1 MAAPAQ
7 PQQKKTLLM
16 TEGSIW
22 KSILLFSVPLILGN
36 LLQQL
41 YNTADSIIVG
51 NFLGSNALAAVGSSG
66 SPIYLLIGFSQ
77 GVAVGAGV
85 VVSQYLGAKDK
96 KETRIAVH
104 TSLAIAVILG
114 LILTV
119 GGIAVSRSLLVWMN
133 TPEEVLGDAVT
144 YMKLYFGGVLFS
156 VVYNMAAGIL
166 NAAGNSRRSVIYLA
180 CASITNI
187 ILDLVLIAGLKMG
200 VAGAAIATDI
210 SQLVSC
216 VLSLRFLMKVDADY
230 KVELSAIRPDQRMTS
245 RIIRIGLPTGI
256 QNMVI
261 SFSNVLVQS
270 SVNSYGA
277 AAMAGFAA
285 YMKIDG
291 FNILPVTSFSMAA
304 TTFVGQN
311 YGAGNLKRV
320 KNGMW
325 VTLGMSVLYTLCT
338 GALLLAFQDP
348 IMHLFTS
355 DETVV
360 AFGCSAMHYFCPFYF
375 LLVSAVLNTGL
386 DLLFVLKFGMG
397 VEGVAYATIIAQAV
411 SAALTIWVLMR
422 TAGCI
427 RVELRALRMTWSVL
441 RQIVSVGIPA
451 ALQMAITAFSNVFVQ
466 GYINYFGPDCM
477 SGWTAYTKVDQL
489 VILPVQSIA
498 MAGTTFV
505 GQNLGVGDTA
515 RAKKGVRTA
524 LYLSFAVTA
533 VLLVPVLLLAPD
545 LTAFFNSKAEVVSYG
560 ALLLRLLSP
569 FYFFFCI
576 NQIYSAALRGA
587 GNSQVPMWIML
598 GSFVVFRQIYLY
610 IVANYVSNEIIP
622 IAMSY
627 PAGWFVCSVATL
639 IYYRFCKFD
648 SHRLVE
654 DV

>member
-96 KETRIAVH
+96 KETRIAVQ
-104 TSLAIAVILG
+104 
-114 LILTV
+114 TV

-166 NAAGNSRRSVIYLA
+166 NAAGNSRRSVLYLA

-338 GALLLAFQDP
+338 GTLLLAFQKP

-375 LLVSAVLNTGL
+375 LLAILHGMAGAVRGTGRSVPPMVVLLISLCLFRVVWIQFVLPFFAGIEGVFVLYPVSWALGAVL
-386 DLLFVLKFGMG
+386 M
-397 VEGVAYATIIAQAV
+397 
-411 SAALTIWVLMR
+411 
-422 TAGCI
+422 
-427 RVELRALRMTWSVL
+427 
-441 RQIVSVGIPA
+441 
-451 ALQMAITAFSNVFVQ
+451 
-466 GYINYFGPDCM
+466 
-477 SGWTAYTKVDQL
+477 
-489 VILPVQSIA
+489 
-498 MAGTTFV
+498 
-505 GQNLGVGDTA
+505 
-515 RAKKGVRTA
+515 A
-524 LYLSFAVTA
+524 LYAW
-533 VLLVPVLLLAPD
+533 
-545 LTAFFNSKAEVVSYG
+545 K
-560 ALLLRLLSP
+560 
-569 FYFFFCI
+569 
-576 NQIYSAALRGA
+576 
-587 GNSQVPMWIML
+587 
-598 GSFVVFRQIYLY
+598 GSWMTYEH
-610 IVANYVSNEIIP
+610 S
-622 IAMSY
+622 
-627 PAGWFVCSVATL
+627 
-639 IYYRFCKFD
+639 
-648 SHRLVE
+648 
-654 DV
+654 

>member
-1 MAAPAQ
+1 MTDTAQ
-7 PQQKKTLLM
+7 QQKKTLLM

-41 YNTADSIIVG
+41 YNTADSVIVG

-104 TSLAIAVILG
+104 TSLAIAAILG

-119 GGIAVSRSLLVWMN
+119 GGIAVSRTLLVWMN
-133 TPEEVLGDAVT
+133 TPDEVLGDAVT

-156 VVYNMAAGIL
+156 VIYNMAAGIL
-166 NAAGNSRRSVIYLA
+166 NAAGNSRRSVLYLA

-187 ILDLVLIAGLKMG
+187 ILDLVFIAGLKMG

-216 VLSLRFLMKVDADY
+216 VLALRFLMRVQDDY
-230 KVELSAIRPDQRMTS
+230 RVTARKIRVHGKMAV
-245 RIIRIGLPTGI
+245 RIIKVGLPTGI

-261 SFSNVLVQS
+261 SFSNVLVQA

-320 KNGMW
+320 KKGTW
-325 VTLGMSVLYTLCT
+325 VTLAMGVLYTLCT
-338 GALLLAFQDP
+338 GTLLLAFQSP

-360 AFGCSAMHYFCPFYF
+360 SFGCIAMHYFCPFYF
-375 LLVSAVLNTGL
+375 LLS
-386 DLLFVLKFGMG
+386 
-397 VEGVAYATIIAQAV
+397 
-411 SAALTIWVLMR
+411 
-422 TAGCI
+422 
-427 RVELRALRMTWSVL
+427 
-441 RQIVSVGIPA
+441 
-451 ALQMAITAFSNVFVQ
+451 
-466 GYINYFGPDCM
+466 
-477 SGWTAYTKVDQL
+477 
-489 VILPVQSIA
+489 ILHG
-498 MAGTTFV
+498 MAG
-505 GQNLGVGDTA
+505 A
-515 RAKKGVRTA
+515 VRGTGR
-524 LYLSFAVTA
+524 SVPPMV
-533 VLLVPVLLLAPD
+533 VLLVSLCLFRVVWIQFVLPFFSGIEGVFVLYPVSWAL
-545 LTAFFNSKAEVVSYG
+545 G
-560 ALLLRLLSP
+560 AVLMVL
-569 FYFFFCI
+569 Y
-576 NQIYSAALRGA
+576 A
-587 GNSQVPMWIML
+587 WK
-598 GSFVVFRQIYLY
+598 GSWMTYDH
-610 IVANYVSNEIIP
+610 S
-622 IAMSY
+622 
-627 PAGWFVCSVATL
+627 
-639 IYYRFCKFD
+639 
-648 SHRLVE
+648 
-654 DV
+654 

>member
-1 MAAPAQ
+1 MAATAQ
-7 PQQKKTLLM
+7 PQQEKTLLM

-96 KETRIAVH
+96 KETR
-104 TSLAIAVILG
+104 
-114 LILTV
+114 
-119 GGIAVSRSLLVWMN
+119 IAVSRSLLVWMN

-325 VTLGMSVLYTLCT
+325 VTLGMGVLYTLCT
-338 GALLLAFQDP
+338 GALLLAFQNP

-375 LLVSAVLNTGL
+375 LLASLHGMAGAVRGTGRSVPPMVVLLISLCLFRVVWIQFVLPFFAGIEGVFVLYPVSWALGAVL
-386 DLLFVLKFGMG
+386 M
-397 VEGVAYATIIAQAV
+397 
-411 SAALTIWVLMR
+411 
-422 TAGCI
+422 
-427 RVELRALRMTWSVL
+427 
-441 RQIVSVGIPA
+441 
-451 ALQMAITAFSNVFVQ
+451 
-466 GYINYFGPDCM
+466 
-477 SGWTAYTKVDQL
+477 
-489 VILPVQSIA
+489 
-498 MAGTTFV
+498 
-505 GQNLGVGDTA
+505 
-515 RAKKGVRTA
+515 A
-524 LYLSFAVTA
+524 LYAW
-533 VLLVPVLLLAPD
+533 
-545 LTAFFNSKAEVVSYG
+545 K
-560 ALLLRLLSP
+560 
-569 FYFFFCI
+569 
-576 NQIYSAALRGA
+576 
-587 GNSQVPMWIML
+587 
-598 GSFVVFRQIYLY
+598 GSWMTYEH
-610 IVANYVSNEIIP
+610 S
-622 IAMSY
+622 
-627 PAGWFVCSVATL
+627 
-639 IYYRFCKFD
+639 
-648 SHRLVE
+648 
-654 DV
+654 

>member
-1 MAAPAQ
+1 MAATAQ
-7 PQQKKTLLM
+7 PQQEKTLLM

-119 GGIAVSRSLLVWMN
+119 GG
-133 TPEEVLGDAVT
+133 LGDAVT

-325 VTLGMSVLYTLCT
+325 VTLGMGVLYTLCT
-338 GALLLAFQDP
+338 GTLLLAFQNP

-375 LLVSAVLNTGL
+375 LLATLHGMAGAVRGTGRSVPPMVVLLISLCLFRVVWIQFVLPFFAGIEGVFVLYPVSWALGAVL
-386 DLLFVLKFGMG
+386 M
-397 VEGVAYATIIAQAV
+397 
-411 SAALTIWVLMR
+411 
-422 TAGCI
+422 
-427 RVELRALRMTWSVL
+427 
-441 RQIVSVGIPA
+441 
-451 ALQMAITAFSNVFVQ
+451 
-466 GYINYFGPDCM
+466 
-477 SGWTAYTKVDQL
+477 
-489 VILPVQSIA
+489 
-498 MAGTTFV
+498 
-505 GQNLGVGDTA
+505 
-515 RAKKGVRTA
+515 A
-524 LYLSFAVTA
+524 LYAW
-533 VLLVPVLLLAPD
+533 
-545 LTAFFNSKAEVVSYG
+545 K
-560 ALLLRLLSP
+560 
-569 FYFFFCI
+569 
-576 NQIYSAALRGA
+576 
-587 GNSQVPMWIML
+587 
-598 GSFVVFRQIYLY
+598 GSWMTYEH
-610 IVANYVSNEIIP
+610 S
-622 IAMSY
+622 
-627 PAGWFVCSVATL
+627 
-639 IYYRFCKFD
+639 
-648 SHRLVE
+648 
-654 DV
+654 

>member
-1 MAAPAQ
+1 MTDTAQ
-7 PQQKKTLLM
+7 QQKKTLLM

-104 TSLAIAVILG
+104 TSLAIAAILG

-119 GGIAVSRSLLVWMN
+119 GGIAVSRTLLVWMN
-133 TPEEVLGDAVT
+133 TPDEVLGDAVT

-156 VVYNMAAGIL
+156 VIYNMAAGIL
-166 NAAGNSRRSVIYLA
+166 NAAGNSRRSVLYLA

-187 ILDLVLIAGLKMG
+187 ILDLVFIAGLKMG

-230 KVELSAIRPDQRMTS
+230 KVELSSVRPDKRMTS

-291 FNILPVTSFSMAA
+291 FNILPVSSISMAA

-311 YGAGNLKRV
+311 YGAGRLDRV
-320 KNGMW
+320 KRSVW
-325 VTLGMSVLYTLCT
+325 VTLAIGVIYTLCT
-338 GALLLAFQDP
+338 GAALLAGQDA
-348 IMHLFTS
+348 ILHLFTA
-355 DETVV
+355 DEAVV
-360 AFGCSAMHYFCPFYF
+360 TYGKLAMRWFCPFYF
-375 LLVSAVLNTGL
+375 LLSILHGLAGAVRGTG
-386 DLLFVLKFGMG
+386 
-397 VEGVAYATIIAQAV
+397 A
-411 SAALTIWVLMR
+411 S
-422 TAGCI
+422 
-427 RVELRALRMTWSVL
+427 
-441 RQIVSVGIPA
+441 IPP
-451 ALQMAITAFSNVFVQ
+451 MV
-466 GYINYFGPDCM
+466 
-477 SGWTAYTKVDQL
+477 
-489 VILPVQSIA
+489 
-498 MAGTTFV
+498 
-505 GQNLGVGDTA
+505 
-515 RAKKGVRTA
+515 
-524 LYLSFAVTA
+524 
-533 VLLVPVLLLAPD
+533 VLLVSLCLFRVVWIQFLLPFFSGIEGVFILYPVSWGL
-545 LTAFFNSKAEVVSYG
+545 G
-560 ALLLRLLSP
+560 ALLM
-569 FYFFFCI
+569 I
-576 NQIYSAALRGA
+576 
-587 GNSQVPMWIML
+587 
-598 GSFVVFRQIYLY
+598 LY
-610 IVANYVSNEIIP
+610 AWKGKWMEYH
-622 IAMSY
+622 
-627 PAGWFVCSVATL
+627 T
-639 IYYRFCKFD
+639 
-648 SHRLVE
+648 
-654 DV
+654 

>member
-1 MAAPAQ
+1 MAATAQ
-7 PQQKKTLLM
+7 PQQEKTLLM

-230 KVELSAIRPDQRMTS
+230 KVELSAIRLHRKMAG
-245 RIIRIGLPTGI
+245 RIIRVGLPTGI

-261 SFSNVLVQS
+261 SFSNVLVQA

-291 FNILPVTSFSMAA
+291 FNILPVSSISMAA

-311 YGAGNLKRV
+311 YGAGRLDRV
-320 KNGMW
+320 KRSVW
-325 VTLGMSVLYTLCT
+325 ITLAIGVLYTLCT
-338 GALLLAFQDP
+338 GAALLAGQDA
-348 IMHLFTS
+348 ILHLFTA
-355 DETVV
+355 DEAVV
-360 AFGCSAMHYFCPFYF
+360 TYGKLAMRWFCPFYF
-375 LLVSAVLNTGL
+375 LLSILHGLAGAVRGTG
-386 DLLFVLKFGMG
+386 
-397 VEGVAYATIIAQAV
+397 A
-411 SAALTIWVLMR
+411 S
-422 TAGCI
+422 
-427 RVELRALRMTWSVL
+427 
-441 RQIVSVGIPA
+441 IPP
-451 ALQMAITAFSNVFVQ
+451 MV
-466 GYINYFGPDCM
+466 
-477 SGWTAYTKVDQL
+477 
-489 VILPVQSIA
+489 
-498 MAGTTFV
+498 
-505 GQNLGVGDTA
+505 
-515 RAKKGVRTA
+515 
-524 LYLSFAVTA
+524 
-533 VLLVPVLLLAPD
+533 VLLVSLCLFRVVWIQFLLPFFSGIEGVFILYPVSWGL
-545 LTAFFNSKAEVVSYG
+545 G
-560 ALLLRLLSP
+560 AVLM
-569 FYFFFCI
+569 I
-576 NQIYSAALRGA
+576 
-587 GNSQVPMWIML
+587 
-598 GSFVVFRQIYLY
+598 LY
-610 IVANYVSNEIIP
+610 AWKGKWMEYH
-622 IAMSY
+622 
-627 PAGWFVCSVATL
+627 T
-639 IYYRFCKFD
+639 
-648 SHRLVE
+648 
-654 DV
+654 